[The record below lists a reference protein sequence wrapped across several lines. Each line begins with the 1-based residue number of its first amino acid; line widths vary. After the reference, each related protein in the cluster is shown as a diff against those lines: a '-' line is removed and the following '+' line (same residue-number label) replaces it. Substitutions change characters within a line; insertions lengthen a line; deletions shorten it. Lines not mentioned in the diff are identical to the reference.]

1 MNFVLVHKLKSK
13 IKEDY
18 GINLHFHDVC
28 GAGVSF
34 SLDEYN
40 EKVYDDIIIFLQN
53 EKLKYTISKD
63 RKSFYIE

>member
-40 EKVYDDIIIFLQN
+40 ERIYNDIIFFLQN
-53 EKLKYTISKD
+53 NNVKYTVSNDK
-63 RKSFYIE
+63 KSFYIE